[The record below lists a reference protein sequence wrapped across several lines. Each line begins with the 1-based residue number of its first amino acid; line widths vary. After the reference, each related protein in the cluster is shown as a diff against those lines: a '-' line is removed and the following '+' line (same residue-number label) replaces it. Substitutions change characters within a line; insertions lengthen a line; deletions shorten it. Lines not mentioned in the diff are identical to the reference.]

1 MSDINKTI
9 AAIRAETT
17 DKEWGWLDVGEA
29 KRRQKLNQLA
39 DAYEAKESENVRL
52 AKEVAA
58 INKGAKTNARVV
70 ELLNKK
76 VIQLQ
81 AENAEL
87 REAVESALRSLDAA
101 NDPERAIEWL
111 EAVLDKYKESGV

>member
-17 DKEWGWLDVGEA
+17 
-29 KRRQKLNQLA
+29 
-39 DAYEAKESENVRL
+39 
-52 AKEVAA
+52 
-58 INKGAKTNARVV
+58 ARVV

-81 AENAEL
+81 SENAEL
-87 REAVESALRSLDAA
+87 REALGHYADKHTWVCINTVYDSHECGDLSQRTFEGSPCCYTNYDGNGEGWEVAK
-101 NDPERAIEWL
+101 
-111 EAVLDKYKESGV
+111 AVLDKYK